1 MLEIHYIYAVI
12 WPQLRIP
19 RKNAVFGPLGG
30 GDHSRAPKVKI
41 YNKNIT
47 ENRTEKSGD
56 DFPIRSLGSRQF
68 SMISSKSTKKALPDF
83 INDQK
88 VLQK

>member
-1 MLEIHYIYAVI
+1 MFFYNIVESTRIH
-12 WPQLRIP
+12 
-19 RKNAVFGPLGG
+19 RKNALFGPLGG
-30 GDHSRAPKVKI
+30 GDHSRTQKVKI

-56 DFPIRSLGSRQF
+56 DFPIKSLGNPQF

-83 INDQK
+83 INDEK